1 MSDGPKWMPSNE
13 EIQEHNICPC
23 DDCIAMRYRTGLRA
37 QIAVLEE
44 MQSHFNS
51 PGGEWFGAR
60 RNEKGYVQDKIAALR
75 KELE

>member
-44 MQSHFNS
+44 MQSVLFKFN
-51 PGGEWFGAR
+51 GGTACYFEVEWLA
-60 RNEKGYVQDKIAALR
+60 EKVTALR
-75 KELE
+75 KELKQ